1 MKIMS
6 DKNIKNITKKLIML
20 FFVAVLLDVLV
31 FNIRFFQSSSYEE
44 IPFGA
49 SHTLSVEG
57 GIVNEDGTI
66 MLDEDSAAIKL
77 HVGKIDG
84 HLENVRID
92 VEGIDKATSYDYYN
106 EIGVYDVKVSVQDE
120 ALHEKMN
127 DNGETQLENGIYDL
141 TEKKVL
147 HSVPDSQYIWL
158 ETFGKTSDIEILI
171 TPQPD
176 DTRSLKINDLTFN
189 ATKPFKL
196 SPYRISVSFFIL
208 SIIYIFLFEK
218 SIWNEDCITYK
229 RWKVILPIIV
239 LCLSAVFI
247 FTWDSLNMMLKDP
260 AFDEYAT
267 LARALAGKNVSLGN
281 ASNIVKELEGSTVFW
296 RMGSNEVMFDH
307 AMYNGKYYVYF
318 GILPCLIFFLPYY
331 LVTGKDMINSVP
343 VAILCLTIVS
353 ELYILMGMIIRRY
366 YRKTPYAARWLMT
379 LAMICGMY
387 LPLYMSIPDHYMIAI
402 ASGVALTLAGGMCW
416 MHAWKNDGKVMIR
429 FLALG
434 ACLFAA
440 VSLCRPTLLLMGIAW
455 FMVMIYLKRAEIA
468 KLKKSEFI
476 KSMFAIAI
484 PYAAFASICMYY
496 NYIRFDSPFDF
507 GADKNMTTIPFTS
520 GSPYLPYM
528 IARTLYEYLFS
539 IPKYTSGFPFIIYED
554 WKQLFESA
562 SALAVIKPT
571 GGIFITSPVLWCML
585 LCIAYRKRI
594 HEKKLSVLMLATLAT
609 GMFLMIYAVVF
620 TGNAADRYM
629 MEFSF
634 ILFICAFTGIME
646 FYADAKEKLPEK
658 TLNMIMSV
666 VICLLLISVF
676 YGILQLFT
684 GKTGYGMKFGNPD
697 LYYSIYYDMNFML

>member
-1 MKIMS
+1 
-6 DKNIKNITKKLIML
+6 ML

-49 SHTLSVEG
+49 SHTLSVKG

-66 MLDEDSAAIKL
+66 ILDEDSAAIKL
-77 HVGKIDG
+77 HVGNINER
-84 HLENVRID
+84 LENVRID
-92 VEGIDKATSYDYYN
+92 VEGIDKTVSYAYN
-106 EIGVYDVKVSVQDE
+106 SEIGVYDVKVSVQDE

-127 DNGETQLENGIYDL
+127 DNGKTKLENGMYEL

-158 ETFGKTSDIEILI
+158 ETFGKTSDIEFLI
-171 TPQPD
+171 IPQPD
-176 DTRSLKINDLTFN
+176 DTRSLRINDITFN
-189 ATKPFKL
+189 AAKPFKL

-229 RWKVILPIIV
+229 RWKVLLPIIV

-247 FTWDSLNMMLKDP
+247 FSWDSQNMLLRDP
-260 AFDEYAT
+260 AFVEYAT
-267 LARALAGKNVSLGN
+267 LARALANKNVSIGN
-281 ASNIVKELEGSTVFW
+281 ASNIVKELDGNIVFW
-296 RMGSNEVMFDH
+296 NGFSKEVMFDY

-331 LVTGKDMINSVP
+331 LITGKDMINAVP
-343 VAILCLTIVS
+343 VAILCLTIAS

-416 MHAWKNDGKVMIR
+416 MHAWKKDGKVMIR

-434 ACLFAA
+434 ACFFAA

-468 KLKKSEFI
+468 KFNKSEFI

-484 PYAAFASICMYY
+484 PYMAFASFCMYY
-496 NYIRFDSPFDF
+496 NYIRFDSPLDF
-507 GADKNMTTIPFTS
+507 GADKNMTTIPFTG
-520 GSPYLPYM
+520 GSPYLPYV
-528 IARTLYEYLFS
+528 IARILYEYLFS
-539 IPKYTSGFPFIIYED
+539 IPKYTTDFPFMVYEY
-554 WKQLFESA
+554 WKQLFESS

-585 LCIAYRKRI
+585 LCIAYRKNI

-609 GMFLMIYAVVF
+609 GMFLMVYAVVF

-646 FYADAKEKLPEK
+646 FYADAKEKLPPK

-676 YGILQLFT
+676 YGILQLSP
-684 GKTGYGMKFGNPD
+684 GKLGYGMEFGNPD

>member
-6 DKNIKNITKKLIML
+6 NKSTKNIIKKLIML

-31 FNIRFFQSSSYEE
+31 FNIRFFQSSSYEDF
-44 IPFGA
+44 PLGT
-49 SHTLSVEG
+49 SHTVSVEG
-57 GIVNEDGTI
+57 GTVKDDGTI
-66 MLDEDSAAIKL
+66 TLNEDSAAIKL
-77 HVGKIDG
+77 HVGNINE

-92 VEGIDKATSYDYYN
+92 VEGIGKVNSYAYTS
-106 EIGVYDVKVSVQDE
+106 EIGMYDVKVSVQDE
-120 ALHEKMN
+120 ALHEKKN
-127 DNGETQLENGIYDL
+127 DNFKTQLENGLYEL

-147 HSVPDSQYIWL
+147 HTVPDSQYIWL
-158 ETFGKTSDIEILI
+158 ETFGKTSNIEFLI
-171 TPQPD
+171 IPQSD
-176 DTRSLKINDLTFN
+176 DTRSLRINDIAFN
-189 ATKPFKL
+189 VTKPFKL

-218 SIWNEDCITYK
+218 AIWNEDCITYK
-229 RWKVILPIIV
+229 RWKVLLPIIV

-247 FTWDSLNMMLKDP
+247 FSWESLNILLREP
-260 AFDEYAT
+260 VFDEYAT
-267 LARALAGKNVSLGN
+267 LARALAAKNVSIGD

-296 RMGSNEVMFDH
+296 RGDSKEVLFDH

-343 VAILCLTIVS
+343 VAILCLTIAS

-387 LPLYMSIPDHYMIAI
+387 LPLYMSVPDHYMIAI

-416 MHAWKNDGKVMIR
+416 MHAWKKDGTVMIR
-429 FLALG
+429 FLSLG
-434 ACLFAA
+434 ACFFAA

-455 FMVMIYLKRAEIA
+455 FMVMFYIKRSEIA

-484 PYAAFASICMYY
+484 PYVAFASFCMYY
-496 NYIRFDSPFDF
+496 NFIRFDSPFDF
-507 GADKNMTTIPFTS
+507 GADKNMTTIPFIS

-528 IARTLYEYLFS
+528 IARILYEYLFS
-539 IPKYTSGFPFIIYED
+539 IPKYTSDFPFIVYEY

-562 SALAVIKPT
+562 SVLAVIKPS

-585 LCIAYRKRI
+585 LCIAYRKKI
-594 HEKKLSVLMLATLAT
+594 HEKKLSILMLATLAT

-676 YGILQLFT
+676 YGFLLLFPD
-684 GKTGYGMKFGNPD
+684 KPAYGMKYGNTD